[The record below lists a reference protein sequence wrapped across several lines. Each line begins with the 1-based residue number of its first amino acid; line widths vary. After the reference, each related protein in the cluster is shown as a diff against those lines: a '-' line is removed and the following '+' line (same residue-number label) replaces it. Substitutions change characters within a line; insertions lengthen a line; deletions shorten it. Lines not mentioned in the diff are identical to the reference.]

1 MIHHKKQRLY
11 FLIFLFLSCAVAA
24 FFIVRSLNKN
34 LVFFFTPSE
43 IIQQNISLGQ
53 PVRIGGIVEKG
64 SIQVDPLSLDLHFN
78 IHDQK
83 NKISISYQGI
93 VPGLFREGQ
102 GIIAEGTL
110 IEKSHFK
117 ALKILV
123 KHDETY
129 KAPSSLQNQKMN
141 KEDKQSLLKSLSQ

>member
-11 FLIFLFLSCAVAA
+11 FLIFLFLSCAAAA

-43 IIQQNISLGQ
+43 IIQQNTSFGQ
-53 PVRIGGIVEKG
+53 PVRLGGIVERG
-64 SIQVDPLSLDLHFN
+64 SVQVDPLSLDLHFN
-78 IHDQK
+78 VHDQE
-83 NKISISYQGI
+83 NKISVSYQGI

-102 GIIAEGTL
+102 GVIVEGAL
-110 IEKSHFK
+110 IEKRHFK

-129 KAPSSLQNQKMN
+129 KAPSSVQNQGMN
-141 KEDKQSLLKSLSQ
+141 EKDKQSLLKSLSQ